1 MVSKAL
7 MDILIR
13 DLKPEDV
20 SAVLTIEKASFTTP
34 WSEILFM
41 NEIFKPRSLP
51 KAALIGEKIVG
62 YICANYLLDE
72 AHILNV
78 TVNPDF
84 RQQGIASQLVDY
96 MVDLLN
102 KEGCRTIFLEVR
114 ISNEAALRMY
124 EKAGFR
130 IISARK
136 AYYTLPTEDAVIM
149 SLVTFRKDEG

>member
-1 MVSKAL
+1 ME
-7 MDILIR
+7 ILIR
-13 DLKPEDV
+13 ELKPEDV

-41 NEIFKPRSLP
+41 NEIFKPRSFP
-51 KAALIGEKIVG
+51 KAAMIGEKLVG
-62 YICANYLLDE
+62 YICTNYLLDE
-72 AHILNV
+72 GHILNL
-78 TVNPDF
+78 TVHPDF
-84 RQQGIASQLVDY
+84 RKQGIASRLVHY
-96 MVDLLN
+96 IIDLLE

-136 AYYTLPTEDAVIM
+136 AYYTLPVEDAVIM
-149 SLVTFRKDEG
+149 SLQMARCLQ

>member
-1 MVSKAL
+1 MVSKEVKE
-7 MDILIR
+7 ILVR
-13 DLKPEDV
+13 DLGPEDV
-20 SAVLTIEKASFTTP
+20 PEVLAIERASFTTP

-51 KAALIGEKIVG
+51 KVAVIGEQIVG

-78 TVNPDF
+78 TVHPDF
-84 RQQGIASQLVDY
+84 RKLGIASSLVHS
-96 MVDLLN
+96 MIDLLR
-102 KEGCRTIFLEVR
+102 KAGSRTIYLEVR

-130 IISARK
+130 TISARK
-136 AYYTLPTEDAVIM
+136 AYYTLPVEDAIIM
-149 SLVTFRKDEG
+149 ALYLPL